1 MLIWTAKLS
10 KKKLLLP
17 VILLAAVISCVMLWR
32 GTPEEP
38 AEQPPQLLTNEER
51 IAWLG
56 NWGWQVEPEPLET
69 LQFLLPDPLEEPY
82 LSYARLQA
90 DQGLDFASCAGQQVS
105 RYTYAITNHPKR
117 AGVQVNLYLCGEVP
131 IGGDVFCAGANGFQA
146 GLTFPKAAE

>member
-17 VILLAAVISCVMLWR
+17 VILLAAVILCVMLWR

-38 AEQPPQLLTNEER
+38 AEQPLQLLTNEER

-90 DQGLDFASCAGQQVS
+90 DQGLYFTSGAGQRVT
-105 RYTYAITNHPKR
+105 RYTYAVTNYPGHT
-117 AGVQVNLYLCGEVP
+117 GVQVNLYLCEKTP
-131 IGGDVFCAGANGFQA
+131 IGGDIFCAGANGFQS
-146 GLTFPKAAE
+146 GLTFPNAAE